1 MNNDD
6 DSMNSFK
13 FAWIRIVADAWS
25 DEETWNRLLKAKPT
39 DVRQIFVQYGAEI
52 PLDMEIQ
59 IVAPGEGDGWDGK
72 TRTWYM
78 GGAKIN
84 LPLPPK
90 PKDPAQI
97 GVALATYEWVGKNY
111 PFSCCC

>member
-1 MNNDD
+1 MNGDD

-25 DEETWNRLLKAKPT
+25 DEETWSRLLTATPEE
-39 DVRQIFVQYGAEI
+39 VRQIFMQYGADI
-52 PLDMEIQ
+52 PLDLDIK
-59 IVAPGEGDGWDGK
+59 IVKPGERDTWDGK
-72 TRTWYM
+72 TRTWYI
-78 GGAKIN
+78 GGAKVE

-97 GVALATYEWVGKNY
+97 GVALATYEWLGKSY